1 VSSEPS
7 ILMSPQS
14 FWFMLDIELI
24 IKPLSIGPTSIP
36 VKSAQLPALP
46 VVRLSLLIALPTSAV
61 SANLLEE
68 ELPELVIGSTL
79 LSPTIP
85 KTQDGVAD
93 PSLGSRKEK
102 EDKEMEVAHLE
113 YGSGTLGGGRAGWV
127 RKGDQWVI
135 EGLEDCM
142 CGTSLD

>member
-1 VSSEPS
+1 
-7 ILMSPQS
+7 LSPRS
-14 FWFMLDIELI
+14 LWSLLDIELI
-24 IKPLSIGPTSIP
+24 IQPLSIGPTRIP
-36 VKSAQLPALP
+36 LKSAQLPALP

-85 KTQDGVAD
+85 KIRDGVSD
-93 PSLGSRKEK
+93 PPMGSRKEK
-102 EDKEMEVAHLE
+102 EEKELEVAHLE
-113 YGSGTLGGGRAGWV
+113 YGSGSLSGGRAGWV
-127 RKGDQWVI
+127 KKGDQCVI

-142 CGTSLD
+142 GETSLD

>member
-1 VSSEPS
+1 
-7 ILMSPQS
+7 MSPQS

-24 IKPLSIGPTSIP
+24 IQPLSIGPTRIP
-36 VKSAQLPALP
+36 LKSAQLPALP

-85 KTQDGVAD
+85 KTRDGVAD
-93 PSLGSRKEK
+93 PSIGSRKEK
-102 EDKEMEVAHLE
+102 EEKEMEVAHLE
-113 YGSGTLGGGRAGWV
+113 YGSGSLSGGRAGWV
-127 RKGDQWVI
+127 KQGDQWVI

-142 CGTSLD
+142 GGNTLD

>member
-1 VSSEPS
+1 
-7 ILMSPQS
+7 MSLQS
-14 FWFMLDIELI
+14 FWFKLDIELI
-24 IKPLSIGPTSIP
+24 MEPLSIGPTRIP
-36 VKSAQLPALP
+36 LKSAQLPALP

-61 SANLLEE
+61 SANLVEE

-85 KTQDGVAD
+85 QTREGVVD
-93 PSLGSRKEK
+93 QPMGSRKEK

-142 CGTSLD
+142 GETSLD